1 MGGERTMRG
10 HRPRTAVLAAVA
22 LLLTGC
28 AGVAQ
33 YYEGTGLH
41 DATAAE
47 AVGSWEGDQQ
57 AHLTLHQD
65 GTATVERLDGQDWAY
80 EDGWRLSGTGRWEL
94 TDEVAGQRLV
104 LDLTTRTALDTRPDA
119 RRSLSHTEPPTAYR
133 WRFHLKRDRQHR
145 LELFVFIGDPD
156 GAGHHLLTRTP
167 AEPPAAPLPTAQ

>member
-10 HRPRTAVLAAVA
+10 RRPRTAVLAAVA

-47 AVGSWEGDQQ
+47 AVGSWDGDQQ

-94 TDEVAGQRLV
+94 TDEDAGQRLV

-156 GAGHHLLTRTP
+156 GGSHHLLTRTP
-167 AEPPAAPLPTAQ
+167 AEPPTAQ